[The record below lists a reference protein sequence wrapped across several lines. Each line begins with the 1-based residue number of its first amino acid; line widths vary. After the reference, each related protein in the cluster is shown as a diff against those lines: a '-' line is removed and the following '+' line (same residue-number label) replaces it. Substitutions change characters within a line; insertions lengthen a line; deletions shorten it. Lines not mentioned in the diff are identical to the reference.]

1 MTYADIRWAWNG
13 PINTKRWVFDMFS
26 STAPALA
33 SSHLLLPPRTCH
45 QPHPPVSGEGHP
57 RGQLLQQQAAAQGR
71 TGLQPSRCLLRIAQP
86 PVVLPAL
93 HLPLMEVVDINF
105 NQFKLAAC
113 NSMTTNTSDLIFF
126 LSLFVLYPEFLLLR
140 SQCAYHLHSPCYV
153 WQFGAHLQFAMP
165 FDGTSDLHVKIRFGV
180 RALLICDTHCLVS
193 WGTSYVTS
201 SFIISYQWSITQDH
215 SEYVTESVVFNCNC
229 YACKPVLSDLHCVW
243 CRFLCLMESTGV
255 VRDMLFSSCHHDST
269 KILWTMSELNIC
281 WLQEILCLL

>member
-1 MTYADIRWAWNG
+1 
-13 PINTKRWVFDMFS
+13 MFS

-126 LSLFVLYPEFLLLR
+126 FLYLCYPQNFCCCGHSVLIIYILPVMFDSLGRIYNL
-140 SQCAYHLHSPCYV
+140 
-153 WQFGAHLQFAMP
+153 
-165 FDGTSDLHVKIRFGV
+165 
-180 RALLICDTHCLVS
+180 
-193 WGTSYVTS
+193 
-201 SFIISYQWSITQDH
+201 
-215 SEYVTESVVFNCNC
+215 
-229 YACKPVLSDLHCVW
+229 
-243 CRFLCLMESTGV
+243 
-255 VRDMLFSSCHHDST
+255 
-269 KILWTMSELNIC
+269 
-281 WLQEILCLL
+281 LCLLMAPVIYTSRYVLVLGHY